1 MNGLLQI
8 ANEENIKI
16 DFFPMKKV
24 KALSIPRSIAI
35 NPNKINTNR
44 ELKEALAHELGH
56 HMRNAFYTIHSS
68 LETKKRQEERATRW
82 AVQTLVLAE
91 EIKKAFKK
99 GYVELWQLAD
109 YFDVSEEFMADAIR
123 VHRLKGK
130 I

>member
-1 MNGLLQI
+1 MQI

-16 DFFPMKKV
+16 DFFPMKRL
-24 KALSIPRSIAI
+24 KALAIPHSIAI
-35 NPNKINTNR
+35 NPNKIKTNR

-56 HMRNAFYTIHSS
+56 HKRNAFYTIHSS
-68 LETKKRQEERATRW
+68 LETRERQEERATRW
-82 AVQTLVLAE
+82 AVDALVPAE
-91 EIKKAFKK
+91 EIKKALKK
-99 GYVELWQLAD
+99 GYVELWPLAD